1 MSNFKTKSLPEW
13 WSKVKDFKHIK
24 VIPSFPRYGAHR
36 YGYIV
41 NLDKS
46 NVLKTTVTK
55 HGYTRVTLHME
66 GRKRQD
72 KVHRLVAEA
81 WFGLPKGMTVNHK
94 NGVKTDNRAENLEYC
109 TMSENLNHA
118 WTTGLRDY
126 PRAAERKVIDTS
138 TGVIYSRVT
147 DAAAAFNLKRST
159 LTMKLNGSNR
169 NETPLKY
176 YTEYLSKS
184 KNQNL

>member
-1 MSNFKTKSLPEW
+1 MTISKIDILGEW
-13 WSKVKDFKHIK
+13 RSEVKDMEHIR
-24 VIPSFPRYGAHR
+24 VIPSFPRYGAHK
-36 YGYIV
+36 YGYII
-41 NLDKS
+41 NLERS
-46 NVLKTTVTK
+46 NVLKTTIDK
-55 HGYTRVTLHME
+55 HGYTRVTLQM
-66 GRKRQD
+66 GNRKRQD

-81 WFGLPKGMTVNHK
+81 WFGMPKGMTVNHK
-94 NGVKTDNRAENLEYC
+94 NGVKTDNRVDNLEYC

-118 WTTGLRDY
+118 WVTGLRDY
-126 PRAAERKVIDTS
+126 PKAAERMVIDTS

-159 LTMKLNGSNR
+159 LTMKLKGVNP

-176 YTEYLSKS
+176 YNEYLTKS